1 MADAEKKVK
10 PESDLAAFT
19 EVTSHDEGEI
29 VILNAVQK
37 KAGGVAQQIE
47 NHYGCKSH

>member
-29 VILNAVQK
+29 VILNTIQK
-37 KAGGVAQQIE
+37 KAGGVAGKVE
-47 NHYGCKSH
+47 NHDGCKSH